1 MTREATV
8 FIVDDD
14 EAVRDSLGW
23 LMKTVGLATE
33 VYASAREFLDAYD
46 PRRPGCLVLDIRMPG
61 MSGLELQQTLTER
74 KSPLPIIIIS
84 GHGNVPVAVQT
95 MRNGAMDFFEK
106 PFDLDRL
113 IERIRECLAQE
124 TERTRHDSRHQEAA
138 HLIGTLTPRER
149 EIFDLLVQGEMNKNI
164 AARLGISIRTVE
176 VHRAN
181 LMSKLEASNVSDLV
195 HLSMEATRATP

>member
-1 MTREATV
+1 MTRPMV
-8 FIVDDD
+8 YIVDDD
-14 EAVRDSLGW
+14 EGVRESLTLVLRSAGIS
-23 LMKTVGLATE
+23 ARSF
-33 VYASAREFLDAYD
+33 ASAHDFLQQAELQQ
-46 PRRPGCLVLDIRMPG
+46 PGCVLLDLRMPG

-74 KSPLPIIIIS
+74 ESPLPIIIIS

-95 MRNGAMDFFEK
+95 MRSGAMDFFEK

-124 TERTRHDSRHQEAA
+124 TERTRHDSRHQEVT

-149 EIFDLLVQGEMNKNI
+149 EIFDMLVQGAMNKTI

-195 HLSMEATRATP
+195 HLAMEATRATP

>member
-1 MTREATV
+1 MTRPMAY
-8 FIVDDD
+8 IVDDD
-14 EAVRDSLGW
+14 EGVRESLTLVLRSAGISAR
-23 LMKTVGLATE
+23 GF
-33 VYASAREFLDAYD
+33 ASAQDFLNQADLD
-46 PRRPGCLVLDIRMPG
+46 HPGCVLLDLRMPG

-124 TERTRHDSRHQEAA
+124 TERTRHDSRHQEVA

-149 EIFDLLVQGEMNKNI
+149 EIFDLLVQGEMNKSI